1 MASTTAATTATA
13 TTTMSTTPPPRSIL
27 SPPRPSSAGKVKKH
41 GRFASV
47 SALPTLRAMYQRAA
61 RAFLQRSTTETQYLI
76 DAAFQII
83 GPPQTAAPDHLSSQR
98 KKWDILRITLETTLY
113 TSPPAASPQPPTKG
127 VPGLSQDL
135 VRSASPSLNNNL
147 RSNLLLSPPSLLATL
162 HTRSLQLFTPL
173 SEKPSSA
180 FLPAQI
186 LVSLVLASL
195 KLDCAHV
202 GRGMVEDWLAR
213 RPPPETETAS
223 PGVDEG
229 YAKVVDVYCLHVL
242 PRLGEWEYA
251 KEFLSYEIEL
261 PVERRSIITE
271 TLARLHAQSQ
281 IPSSPPPPYRTKALY
296 SSSSSSEDLS
306 GSRPHSRASSA
317 TSGSASTYTAIPAT
331 PRPSDAAF
339 KSSGSKAKAKANGLP
354 ADLGS
359 ETRSPSRASTVKG
372 TGRVTSGTALTKTT
386 STNLYHAVH
395 QNGSASPSSSPQ
407 QQSSSSSQ
415 NKKAV
420 SPLSNPSS
428 VSNILRSQW
437 HLLKRRLIPFLH
449 SNLPFF
455 VCVLLPALGF
465 ILAIRSRARAAV
477 KKQHKQSAD
486 QLRKKLLGTSGGGG
500 QQQAISMV
508 VQAFRAVKDAVVMAG
523 RGIV

>member
-1 MASTTAATTATA
+1 MASTAAAATT
-13 TTTMSTTPPPRSIL
+13 TTMTTQPRSIL
-27 SPPRPSSAGKVKKH
+27 SPARPPSAGKVKKH
-41 GRFASV
+41 GRFASQ

-61 RAFLQRSTTETQYLI
+61 RAFLQRNTTETQYLI
-76 DAAFQII
+76 DAAFRII
-83 GPPQTAAPDHLSSQR
+83 SPPQTAAPDHLSSQR

-113 TSPPAASPQPPTKG
+113 TSPPAATPQPPPNG
-127 VPGLSQDL
+127 VPAGLSQEL
-135 VRSASPSLNNNL
+135 IRSASPGFNNNL

-162 HTRSLQLFTPL
+162 HTRSLQLFTPP

-213 RPPPETETAS
+213 RPPPETAG

-242 PRLGEWEYA
+242 SRLGEWEYA
-251 KEFLSYEIEL
+251 KEYLSYEVEL
-261 PVERRSIITE
+261 PAERRSHIAE
-271 TLARLHAQSQ
+271 TLNRLHAQSQ

-296 SSSSSSEDLS
+296 TSSSSSEDLS

-331 PRPSDAAF
+331 PRPSDAALKAAAAKG
-339 KSSGSKAKAKANGLP
+339 KSKANGLP
-354 ADLGS
+354 AELGT
-359 ETRSPSRASTVKG
+359 ETRSPSRASTRASTVKA
-372 TGRVTSGTALTKTT
+372 TGRAASATTLSKTT
-386 STNLYHAVH
+386 TTNLYQVVH
-395 QNGSASPSSSPQ
+395 QNGSTSSGQPQTSSSPQ
-407 QQSSSSSQ
+407 H
-415 NKKAV
+415 KKAV
-420 SPLSNPSS
+420 SNPSTPLEL
-428 VSNILRSQW
+428 IQSQW
-437 HLLKRRLIPFLH
+437 HLLKRRLIPYLH
-449 SNLPFF
+449 SHLPFL

-465 ILAIRSRARAAV
+465 ILALRRRARAGKRQN
-477 KKQHKQSAD
+477 KKSAD
-486 QLRKKLLGTSGGGG
+486 QLRKLLGTSAGGG
-500 QQQAISMV
+500 QPQTPSII
-508 VQAFRAVKDAVVMAG
+508 VQVLKAVKDVVVMAG

>member
-1 MASTTAATTATA
+1 MPYSVRSEICWPARIQSPPLPATPHLSLVVPHPPKTTLMASTTATMPETAP
-13 TTTMSTTPPPRSIL
+13 TTTPTPPPRSIL

-61 RAFLQRSTTETQYLI
+61 RAFLQRNTTETQYLI

-83 GPPQTAAPDHLSSQR
+83 TPPQTAAADHLSSQR

-113 TSPPAASPQPPTKG
+113 TSPPAATPQPPTKG

-213 RPPPETETAS
+213 RPPPETEAPG

-261 PVERRSIITE
+261 PVERRSVSAAKS
-271 TLARLHAQSQ
+271 LFGGRRSFDAVH
-281 IPSSPPPPYRTKALY
+281 Y
-296 SSSSSSEDLS
+296 SIS
-306 GSRPHSRASSA
+306 
-317 TSGSASTYTAIPAT
+317 
-331 PRPSDAAF
+331 PRPSPGF
-339 KSSGSKAKAKANGLP
+339 MPNHKS
-354 ADLGS
+354 
-359 ETRSPSRASTVKG
+359 
-372 TGRVTSGTALTKTT
+372 
-386 STNLYHAVH
+386 
-395 QNGSASPSSSPQ
+395 
-407 QQSSSSSQ
+407 
-415 NKKAV
+415 
-420 SPLSNPSS
+420 
-428 VSNILRSQW
+428 
-437 HLLKRRLIPFLH
+437 HLLHRHRIVRKPSTAPH
-449 SNLPFF
+449 LPQR
-455 VCVLLPALGF
+455 
-465 ILAIRSRARAAV
+465 I
-477 KKQHKQSAD
+477 
-486 QLRKKLLGTSGGGG
+486 
-500 QQQAISMV
+500 
-508 VQAFRAVKDAVVMAG
+508 
-523 RGIV
+523 

>member
-1 MASTTAATTATA
+1 
-13 TTTMSTTPPPRSIL
+13 
-27 SPPRPSSAGKVKKH
+27 
-41 GRFASV
+41 
-47 SALPTLRAMYQRAA
+47 MYQRAA
-61 RAFLQRSTTETQYLI
+61 RAFLQRNTTETQYLI

-83 GPPQTAAPDHLSSQR
+83 TPPQTAAPDHLSSQR

-113 TSPPAASPQPPTKG
+113 TSPPVATPQPLTKG

-135 VRSASPSLNNNL
+135 ARSASPSLNNNL

-162 HTRSLQLFTPL
+162 HTRSLQLFTPP

-202 GRGMVEDWLAR
+202 GRGMVEDWLNR
-213 RPPPETETAS
+213 RPPPETAS

-242 PRLGEWEYA
+242 PRLGEWDDA
-251 KEFLSYEIEL
+251 KVFLSYEVEL
-261 PVERRSIITE
+261 PVERRSHISE

-281 IPSSPPPPYRTKALY
+281 IPASPPPPYRTKALY

-306 GSRPHSRASSA
+306 GSRPHSPASSA

-331 PRPSDAAF
+331 PRPSGTPL
-339 KSSGSKAKAKANGLP
+339 KSSGSKTKIRANGTP
-354 ADLGS
+354 AEVGS
-359 ETRSPSRASTVKG
+359 ERSTVKG
-372 TGRVTSGTALTKTT
+372 GGRVTSGTHASKTT
-386 STNLYHAVH
+386 TTTNLYDAVH
-395 QNGSASPSSSPQ
+395 QNGSASPSAPQ
-407 QQSSSSSQ
+407 QKQAPSTSQ
-415 NKKAV
+415 NKNAI
-420 SPLSNPSS
+420 SPRSNPSTLS
-428 VSNILRSQW
+428 DILRSQW
-437 HLLKRRLIPFLH
+437 HLLKRRLIPILH
-449 SNLPFF
+449 SHLPFF

-465 ILAIRSRARAAV
+465 ILAIRSRARAAA
-477 KKQHKQSAD
+477 KKQHRQSAD

-500 QQQAISMV
+500 QQAPSMV

>member
-1 MASTTAATTATA
+1 MASTTETMPATA
-13 TTTMSTTPPPRSIL
+13 PTTTPTPPPRSIL
-27 SPPRPSSAGKVKKH
+27 SPPRPPSAGKVKKH

-61 RAFLQRSTTETQYLI
+61 RAFLQRNTTETQYLI

-83 GPPQTAAPDHLSSQR
+83 TPPQTAAADHLSSQR

-113 TSPPAASPQPPTKG
+113 TSPPAATPQPPTKG

-213 RPPPETETAS
+213 RPPPETEA
-223 PGVDEG
+223 PGPDVDEG

-261 PVERRSIITE
+261 PVERRSHISE

-317 TSGSASTYTAIPAT
+317 TSSSASTYTAIPAT
-331 PRPSDAAF
+331 PRPSDAAL
-339 KSSGSKAKAKANGLP
+339 KSSNKAKAKANGLP
-354 ADLGS
+354 TDLGS

-372 TGRVTSGTALTKTT
+372 TGRVTSSTTVSKTT
-386 STNLYHAVH
+386 STNLYHAVQ
-395 QNGSASPSSSPQ
+395 QNGSASSSTPQ
-407 QQSSSSSQ
+407 QSQASSSSQ
-415 NKKAV
+415 NKNAV

-428 VSNILRSQW
+428 LSDILRSQW
-437 HLLKRRLIPFLH
+437 HLLKRRLTPILHSHLPFL
-449 SNLPFF
+449 

-465 ILAIRSRARAAV
+465 ILAIRSRARAAA

-500 QQQAISMV
+500 QQAPSLIVQMLRAI
-508 VQAFRAVKDAVVMAG
+508 KDAVVMAG